1 MSCFQKIIVMS
12 AIKML
17 SSGNYELNLLFSP
30 RLISPLFPFL
40 HFTSLHFTPLQFTSL
55 HFTSLHFISF
65 HFTSLHFTSLHFTSL
80 HFTPLQ
86 FTSFHFT
93 SLQFTSLHFTSLHFT
108 SLHFTSLLF
117 FFLFPAS
124 SASDVLSM
132 LVYIYLLAHVSFKR
146 SHFLLSTPLFLRKAN
161 GLIDGTFL
169 PDFVGMK

>member
-65 HFTSLHFTSLHFTSL
+65 HFTSLHFTSLHSTSLHFNSLHFTSL
-80 HFTPLQ
+80 HFN
-86 FTSFHFT
+86 
-93 SLQFTSLHFTSLHFT
+93 SLHFISLHFT

-132 LVYIYLLAHVSFKR
+132 LVYIYLLAHVSFQR
-146 SHFLLSTPLFLRKAN
+146 SHSLLSTPLFLRKAN

-169 PDFVGMK
+169 PDFVGIK